1 MKVPPIV
8 LALAVVD
15 AGEKKVP
22 PRHPSARLRTL
33 RRFALQWLSDNFKNK
48 EEGQKQKGDEGYP
61 GYIYGIRQH
70 NRYAKRFND
79 ENWGGRLA
87 GLIDTKCFFYDKD
100 STHGGPNPNGRR
112 RRSLPA
118 DEGGE
123 DDYDF
128 TDDLIRYDT
137 KNPLRGLRQIT
148 TGFRKWAE
156 RYIAECP
163 GQKNKNHSGRANELY
178 KKIKESLQ
186 NHIKKNEKV

>member
-8 LALAVVD
+8 LALAVVE

-33 RRFALQWLSDNFKNK
+33 RRFALEWLSENFKDTD
-48 EEGQKQKGDEGYP
+48 EVPKGDVLYP
-61 GYIYGIRQH
+61 AYIYGIRQH
-70 NRYAKRFND
+70 DRYAKRFND
-79 ENWGGRLA
+79 QNWGGRLA
-87 GLIDTKCFFYDKD
+87 ELVNTKCFYYDRN
-100 STHGGPNPNGRR
+100 SSHGGPNPNGRR

-128 TDDLIRYDT
+128 TDDLIRYDK
-137 KNPLRGLRQIT
+137 KNAVRGLRQIT

-156 RYIAECP
+156 RYIADCP
-163 GQKNKNHSGRANELY
+163 GQKKKNHSGRANELY
-178 KKIKESLQ
+178 KKIKQSLQ
-186 NHIKKNEKV
+186 ERIKKTPEKI